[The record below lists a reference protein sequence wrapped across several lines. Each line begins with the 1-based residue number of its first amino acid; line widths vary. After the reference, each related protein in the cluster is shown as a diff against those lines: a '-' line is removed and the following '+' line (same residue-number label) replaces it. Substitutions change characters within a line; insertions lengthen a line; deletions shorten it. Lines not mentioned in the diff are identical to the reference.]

1 MLWQSAG
8 LLELLQLGCCV
19 HPAGTRFGSETPALG
34 RQAAR
39 RRQHAAAKLTS
50 APETVQ
56 SASVRTSVLNE
67 VHLDTPNIGL
77 QPLASMQAKEVGCT
91 RLLVSVNDS

>member
-1 MLWQSAG
+1 MRASSVLQTPLVLWQSAG

-39 RRQHAAAKLTS
+39 SLAEWMSIGHYAACLQVS
-50 APETVQ
+50 A
-56 SASVRTSVLNE
+56 
-67 VHLDTPNIGL
+67 D
-77 QPLASMQAKEVGCT
+77 
-91 RLLVSVNDS
+91 